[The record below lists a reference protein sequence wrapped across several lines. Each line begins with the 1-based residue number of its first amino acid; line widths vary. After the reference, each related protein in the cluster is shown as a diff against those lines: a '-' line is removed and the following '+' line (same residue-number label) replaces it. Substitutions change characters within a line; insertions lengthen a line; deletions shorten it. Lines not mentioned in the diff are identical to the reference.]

1 MTFFATMNI
10 GFDAKRAYH
19 NNTGLGFFSRVL
31 IRLLADQYPE
41 HTYYLFNPKPGR
53 SFHPEQKNIREV
65 LPGALLHR
73 LLSAAWRSRWV
84 TKDLSRMGIDLY
96 HGLSHE
102 IPAGLPNTGIPS
114 VVTIHDLFPE
124 IYPEQYKPIDVK
136 IYRAKL
142 RYACRNA
149 TKVMAIS
156 EETKRHIVKFYG
168 TPPEKVDV
176 IYQSCAPAFMVMEPE
191 EKKEAVRKK
200 YRLPEAF
207 FLHVGT
213 IIERKNLLN
222 ICKALNLIRNEI
234 SIPLVV
240 VGNDGGFRDK
250 VKAYLKEAQLE
261 DRVYF
266 LSEQLAL
273 EGKEPFV
280 ATENLPA
287 LYQLAT
293 AMIYPSYFEG
303 FGMPIIEAMAGGVP
317 VITATTSCLPEI
329 AGTAAWLAD
338 PDSPEE
344 MAAGFRKICTDASFA
359 DAMRSKGLENAQR
372 FRPEVYAGDVMKLY
386 QSIL

>member
-1 MTFFATMNI
+1 MNI

-41 HTYYLFNPKPGR
+41 HTYYLFNPRPGK
-53 SFHPEQKNIREV
+53 SFQPHLANIREV
-65 LPGALLHR
+65 LPKAALHR

-84 TKDLSRMGIDLY
+84 TGDLTRMGIDLY

-102 IPAGLPNTGIPS
+102 IPAGLPQTGIPS

-142 RYACRNA
+142 RYACRHA
-149 TKVMAIS
+149 TKIMAIS
-156 EETKRHIVKFYG
+156 EETKGHIIRTYG
-168 TPPEKVDV
+168 TPAEKIEVV
-176 IYQSCAPAFMVMEPE
+176 YQSCAPAFTVLENAA
-191 EKKEAVRKK
+191 KKEAVREK
-200 YRLPEAF
+200 YGLPGSF

-222 ICKALNLIRNEI
+222 ICKALNSIRNDI
-234 SIPLVV
+234 PLPLVV
-240 VGNDGGFRDK
+240 VGNDGGLKGK
-250 VKAYLKEAQLE
+250 VTAYLKEVQLE

-273 EGKEPFV
+273 AGRKPFV
-280 ATENLPA
+280 DAEDLPA

-317 VITATTSCLPEI
+317 VITSTTSCLPEI
-329 AGTAAWLAD
+329 AGNAAWLAD

-344 MAAGFRKICTDASFA
+344 MASGFRKIYTDATFA
-359 DAMRSKGLENAQR
+359 ADMRRKGLENAQR
-372 FRPEVYAGDVMKLY
+372 FRPEVYAADTMKLY

>member
-1 MTFFATMNI
+1 MSFFAAMNI

-41 HTYYLFNPKPGR
+41 HTYYLFNPKPGK
-53 SFHPEQKNIREV
+53 SFHPEQTNIREV
-65 LPGALLHR
+65 LPQTVLNR
-73 LLSAAWRSRWV
+73 LFSSAWRSRWV
-84 TKDLSRMGIDLY
+84 TRDLVRMDINLY

-102 IPAGLPNTGIPS
+102 IPAGLPQTGVPS

-124 IYPEQYKPIDVK
+124 IYPEQYTPIDVK

-149 TKVMAIS
+149 TKIMAIS
-156 EETKRHIVKFYG
+156 EETKRHIIKIYG
-168 TPPEKVDV
+168 TAPEKIDV
-176 IYQSCAPAFMVMEPE
+176 IYQSCAPAFMAAEPE
-191 EKKEAVRKK
+191 EKKEAVRQK

-222 ICKALNLIRNEI
+222 ICKALNQVRNEI
-234 SIPLVV
+234 PIPLVV
-240 VGNDGGFRDK
+240 VGNDGGFKDK
-250 VKAYLKEAQLE
+250 VKAYLKEVQLE

-273 EGKEPFV
+273 AGKKPFV
-280 ATENLPA
+280 ATEDLPA

-317 VITATTSCLPEI
+317 VITSNTSCLPEI
-329 AGTAAWLAD
+329 AGTAAWLVD

-344 MAAGFRKICTDASFA
+344 MAAGFRKIYTDVAFTA
-359 DAMRSKGLENAQR
+359 DMRSNGLSNAQR
-372 FRPEVYAGDVMKLY
+372 FLPEVYAGDVMKLY

>member
-10 GFDAKRAYH
+10 GFEAKRAYH

-31 IRLLADQYPE
+31 IRLLADQFPE
-41 HTYYLFNPKPGR
+41 HTYYLFNPRPGK
-53 SFHPEQKNIREV
+53 SFHPDQKNIREV
-65 LPGALLHR
+65 LPKAVLHR
-73 LLSAAWRSRWV
+73 LLPAAWRSRWV
-84 TKDLSRMGIDLY
+84 TNDLCRMGIDLY

-102 IPAGLPNTGIPS
+102 IPAGLPQTGIPS

-124 IYPEQYKPIDVK
+124 IYPKQYKPIDVK

-149 TKVMAIS
+149 TKIMAIS
-156 EETKRHIVKFYG
+156 AETKSHIVKIYG
-168 TPPEKVDV
+168 TDPEKIDV

-200 YRLPEAF
+200 YQLPETF

-222 ICKALNLIRNEI
+222 ICKALHLVRNEL

-240 VGNDGGFRDK
+240 VGNDGGFKDK
-250 VKAYLKEAQLE
+250 VKAYLKEVQLE

-273 EGKEPFV
+273 AGKKPFV
-280 ATENLPA
+280 ATEDLPA

-317 VITATTSCLPEI
+317 VITSTTSCLPEI

-359 DAMRSKGLENAQR
+359 ADMRSKGLENAQR

>member
-1 MTFFATMNI
+1 MTFFAVMNI
-10 GFDAKRAYH
+10 GFDAKRAFH

-31 IRLLADQYPE
+31 IRLLADHFPE
-41 HTYYLFNPKPGR
+41 HDYYLFNPKPGKAFR
-53 SFHPEQKNIREV
+53 PDQPNIHEI
-65 LPGALLHR
+65 LPAAPLHR
-73 LLSAAWRSRWV
+73 LFSAAWRSRWV
-84 TKDLSRMGIDLY
+84 TRDLQRLGIDLY

-102 IPAGLPNTGIPS
+102 IPAGIPKTGIPS

-149 TKVMAIS
+149 TKIMAIS
-156 EETKRHIVKFYG
+156 EETREHIVRTYG
-168 TPPEKVDV
+168 LPEEKIAVV
-176 IYQSCAPAFMVMEPE
+176 YQSCAPAFTILETAA
-191 EKKEAVRKK
+191 KKQAVREK
-200 YRLPEAF
+200 YGLPEAF

-222 ICKALNLIRNEI
+222 ICKALNSIRKDI
-234 SIPLVV
+234 PIPLVV
-240 VGNDGGFRDK
+240 VGNDGGFKDK
-250 VKAYLKEAQLE
+250 VTTYLKEVQLE
-261 DRVYF
+261 DRVFF

-273 EGKEPFV
+273 AGKKPFID
-280 ATENLPA
+280 TEDLPA
-287 LYQLAT
+287 LYQLST

-317 VITATTSCLPEI
+317 VITSTTSCLPEI
-329 AGTAAWLAD
+329 AGNAAWLAN

-344 MAAGFRKICTDASFA
+344 MAAGFRKIYEAPSFA
-359 DAMRSKGLENAQR
+359 AAMRANGLKNAQR
-372 FRPEVYAGDVMKLY
+372 FRPEVYAGDVMNLY

>member
-1 MTFFATMNI
+1 MNI

-41 HTYYLFNPKPGR
+41 HTYYLFNPRPGK
-53 SFHPEQKNIREV
+53 SFQPNQANIREV
-65 LPGALLHR
+65 LPKATLHR

-84 TKDLSRMGIDLY
+84 TRDLTRMGINLY

-102 IPAGLPNTGIPS
+102 IPAGLPQTGIPS

-142 RYACRNA
+142 RYACGNA
-149 TKVMAIS
+149 TRIMAIS
-156 EETKRHIVKFYG
+156 EETKNHIIKIYG
-168 TPPEKVDV
+168 TDPGKIDV
-176 IYQSCAPAFMVMEPE
+176 IYQSCAPAFMVPEPE
-191 EKKEAVRKK
+191 EKKEAVRQK
-200 YRLPEAF
+200 YQLPEAF

-222 ICKALNLIRNEI
+222 ICKALNSIRNDI
-234 SIPLVV
+234 PIPLVV
-240 VGNDGGFRDK
+240 VGNDGGFKDK
-250 VKAYLKEAQLE
+250 VKAYLKEAGLE
-261 DRVYF
+261 DRVCF

-273 EGKEPFV
+273 AGKKPFV
-280 ATENLPA
+280 ATEDLPA

-329 AGTAAWLAD
+329 AGNAAWLAD

-344 MAAGFRKICTDASFA
+344 MANGFRKIYSDAAFA
-359 DAMRSKGLENAQR
+359 AAMRQRGLENAQR

>member
-1 MTFFATMNI
+1 MTFFAIMNI

-31 IRLLADQYPE
+31 IRLLAEQFPE
-41 HTYYLFNPKPGR
+41 HGYYLFNPKPGK
-53 SFHPEQKNIREV
+53 SFRPEQKNIYEV
-65 LPGALLHR
+65 LPAAPLHR
-73 LLSAAWRSRWV
+73 LFRAVWRSRWV
-84 TKDLSRMGIDLY
+84 TRDLQRLGINLY

-102 IPAGLPNTGIPS
+102 IPTGIPKTGIPS

-149 TKVMAIS
+149 TKIMAIS
-156 EETKRHIVKFYG
+156 EETKGHIIKTYG
-168 TPPEKVDV
+168 TPAEKIEV
-176 IYQSCAPAFMVMEPE
+176 IYQSCAPAFTVIETA
-191 EKKEAVRKK
+191 EKKAAVREK
-200 YRLPEAF
+200 YGLPEAF

-222 ICKALNLIRNEI
+222 ICKALNSIRGDI
-234 SIPLVV
+234 PIPLVV
-240 VGNDGGFRDK
+240 VGNDGGFKDK
-250 VKAYLKEAQLE
+250 VTAYLREVQLE
-261 DRVYF
+261 DRVIF

-273 EGKEPFV
+273 AGKKPFV
-280 ATENLPA
+280 ETADLPA

-293 AMIYPSYFEG
+293 ALIYPSYFEG

-317 VITATTSCLPEI
+317 VITSTTSCLPEI

-338 PDSPEE
+338 PDRPEE
-344 MAAGFRKICTDASFA
+344 MAAGFRKIYEDASFA
-359 DAMRSKGLENAQR
+359 ATMRQKGLENAQR
-372 FRPEVYAGDVMKLY
+372 FRPEVYAADVMKLY

>member
-1 MTFFATMNI
+1 MNI

-31 IRLLADQYPE
+31 IRLLAGHYPE
-41 HTYYLFNPKPGR
+41 HAYYLFNPKPGK
-53 SFHPEQKNIREV
+53 SFHPEQPNIHEIR
-65 LPGALLHR
+65 PSKALHR
-73 LLSAAWRSRWV
+73 VFSAAWRSRWV
-84 TKDLSRMGIDLY
+84 TRDLVRMGIDLY

-102 IPAGLPNTGIPS
+102 IPAGIPQTGIPS

-142 RYACRNA
+142 RYACRHA
-149 TKVMAIS
+149 TRIMAIS
-156 EETKRHIVKFYG
+156 EETRGHIIKTYDI
-168 TPPEKVDV
+168 PAEKVRV
-176 IYQSCAPAFMVMEPE
+176 IYQSCAPAFMVMESE

-200 YRLPEAF
+200 YALPEAF

-222 ICKALNLIRNEI
+222 ICKAMNQIRNEI
-234 SIPLVV
+234 PIPLVV
-240 VGNDGGFRDK
+240 VGNDGGFKDK
-250 VKAYLKEAQLE
+250 VAAYLKEVQLE

-273 EGKEPFV
+273 AGKRPFV
-280 ATENLPA
+280 ETEDLPA

-303 FGMPIIEAMAGGVP
+303 FGMPIVEAMAGGVP

-329 AGTAAWLAD
+329 AGNAAWLAD

-344 MAAGFRKICTDASFA
+344 MANGFRKIYTDAIFA
-359 DAMRSKGLENAQR
+359 ATLRQQGLENAKR
-372 FRPEVYAGDVMKLY
+372 FLPEVYAGHVMKLY